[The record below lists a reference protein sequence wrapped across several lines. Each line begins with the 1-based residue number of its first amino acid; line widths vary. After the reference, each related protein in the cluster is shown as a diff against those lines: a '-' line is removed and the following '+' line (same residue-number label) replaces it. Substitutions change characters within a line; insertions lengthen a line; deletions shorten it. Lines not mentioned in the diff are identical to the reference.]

1 MSDDPIPPKPPGWKE
16 GDPENKNNEPQEKP
30 EHSPEKPE
38 KGDGDTA

>member
-1 MSDDPIPPKPPGWKE
+1 MPDDPIPVPPPGWKK

-30 EHSPEKPE
+30 DHSPEKPE